1 MKTLVFTFDDACAS
15 HFSMARPLLKK
26 YGQTGTFFV
35 TANKDKLWM
44 NPNPPESKE
53 EGKKPCTAILVSV
66 WNGVD
71 KSTLR
76 IDLWTKEMPI
86 DEMKIFFHQS
96 LLSMADTFEKATGET
111 AVTGDLRDYCH
122 HFAEKMKIFRT

>member
-1 MKTLVFTFDDACAS
+1 MVKMKKMENRSEIKFTIELDENQVPEQMVWEA
-15 HFSMARPLLKK
+15 
-26 YGQTGTFFV
+26 T
-35 TANKDKLWM
+35 
-44 NPNPPESKE
+44 ESKE

-122 HFAEKMKIFRT
+122 HFAEKMKILENQ